1 MPSPILL
8 ALVVLAAGGIL
19 LLVLR
24 TPRRRYEG
32 PASVSQVYDDWT
44 TERFLECYWAD
55 HLHAG
60 HYGRPPGRKDFVAA
74 KTDMVEELIRY
85 GISEANPAL
94 ARRLEGRGAA
104 AGTGVR
110 ILDVGSGIGGSARQM
125 AQRWP
130 ATAHV
135 TGITL
140 SNAQVARATSIACT
154 QGVSNVAFFTC
165 DAQRLAFADETFDV
179 VWAVES
185 ECHMPDKAQFVR
197 EMVRVLKPG
206 GSLVIA
212 AWNLR
217 ETDRAPLSRAER
229 HHVQFLL
236 DEWCHTNFISIR
248 DYVSLFRANGLD
260 GVDAENWTTATQPTW
275 RHGVLMPL
283 MNPGRLLRT
292 RVTRYWGIVRDAYTL
307 LRFDSAFRKGLCEY
321 GVIRGRKPEG
331 RPGASA

>member
-1 MPSPILL
+1 MPVPILL
-8 ALVVLAAGGIL
+8 TLVVLAAGGIL

-32 PASVSQVYDDWT
+32 PGSVSQIYDDWT
-44 TERFLECYWAD
+44 TDRWLEFYWAD

-60 HYGRPPGRKDFVAA
+60 HYGRPPARKDFVAA

-85 GISEANPAL
+85 GISDANPAL
-94 ARRLEGRGAA
+94 ARRLDERGSSAEGI
-104 AGTGVR
+104 VR
-110 ILDVGSGIGGSARQM
+110 ILDVGCGIGGSARHM
-125 AQRWP
+125 ARRWP

-140 SNAQVARATSIACT
+140 SNAQAARAASLAVT
-154 QGVSNVAFFTC
+154 QGVSNVAFFMC

-185 ECHMPDKAQFVR
+185 ECHMPDKAQFIG
-197 EMVRVLKPG
+197 EMVRVLRPG

-217 ETDRAPLSRAER
+217 ETDGAPLSRAER
-229 HHVQFLL
+229 HHVQFLV
-236 DEWCHTNFISIR
+236 DEWCHTDFISIR

-275 RHGVLMPL
+275 RHGVLVPL
-283 MNPGRLLRT
+283 ANPGRLIRT
-292 RVTRYWGIVRDAYTL
+292 RVTRYWSIVRDAYTL
-307 LRFDSAFRKGLCEY
+307 LRFDTAFRKGLCEY
-321 GVIRGRKPEG
+321 GVIRGRKPG
-331 RPGASA
+331 RRSTAAA